1 MAQTKLLVT
10 LKQYVDSH
18 IERLHS
24 LIDALELK
32 HGKDG
37 LHGKDGRDGKNGK
50 DGKSIKGDQGERGLA
65 GRDGADGKDGLDG
78 EDGVS
83 VVDVRIDIDN
93 HLVLTLSNDNEIDA
107 GSLASISSDKDSPIY
122 RTNTRVVEAPLRYI
136 DYLNSWSVAPV
147 TVRTGAVAEYNSG
160 FEFNEDEFSFG
171 NKNYEYGVA
180 EFNASEYSGSIA
192 GSIMKYTYTNG
203 VLYRFVP
210 DDGNPRYD
218 AFYRDYQ
225 LTQLVVRK
233 GSIVLPDFN

>member
-1 MAQTKLLVT
+1 MAQTKLLLT
-10 LKQYVDSH
+10 LKQYVDGH

-37 LHGKDGRDGKNGK
+37 KDGRDGKDGK
-50 DGKSIKGDQGERGLA
+50 DGKSIKGDKGDKGERGLA
-65 GRDGADGKDGLDG
+65 GKDGQDGTDGQDGK
-78 EDGVS
+78 DGVS
-83 VVDVRIDIDN
+83 VVDARIDLDN
-93 HLVLTLSNDNEIDA
+93 HLVLTLSDDNEIDA
-107 GSLASISSDKDSPIY
+107 GSLEAIAKAVEAPIY

-171 NKNYEYGVA
+171 NKNYEYGIS
-180 EFNASEYSGSIA
+180 EFNDSEYSGSVT

-210 DDGNPRYD
+210 DNENPLYD

-225 LTQLVVRK
+225 LTKLVVRK
-233 GSIVLPDFN
+233 GSIVIPEI

>member
-1 MAQTKLLVT
+1 MAQTKLLLT

-37 LHGKDGRDGKNGK
+37 KDGKDGRDGK
-50 DGKSIKGDQGERGLA
+50 SIKGDKGDQGERGLA
-65 GRDGADGKDGLDG
+65 GKDGIDGKDGLDG
-78 EDGVS
+78 ANGKDGIS
-83 VVDVRIDIDN
+83 VVDARIDLDN
-93 HLVLTLSNDNEIDA
+93 HLVFTLSDDNEIDA
-107 GSLASISSDKDSPIY
+107 GSLEAIAKLADTPVY
-122 RTNTRVVEAPLRYI
+122 RTNTRVVESPLRYI

-147 TVRTGAVAEYNSG
+147 TVRTGAVAEYNNG

-171 NKNYEYGVA
+171 NKNYEYGIS
-180 EFNASEYSGSIA
+180 EFNSSEYSGSVT

-210 DDGNPRYD
+210 DDGNPLYD

-225 LTQLVVRK
+225 LTDLVIRK
-233 GSIVLPDFN
+233 GSLVIPEK